1 MSGKRRIAEVRLRIE
16 APAALLF
23 EILADPR
30 RHVDFDGSEMLRGS
44 VSNRPIAAVGDSFT
58 MKMHR
63 LGRDYLMVN
72 FVVELER
79 DRRITWEPAPG
90 DLETAGGDPSKVG
103 VPAGYRWGFRLDPDG
118 DEATVVT
125 EIFDCGT
132 EENGW
137 ILSNEDG
144 AWVNGST
151 PLIESMR
158 SSLERLERIS
168 TEQPCSQAR

>member
-1 MSGKRRIAEVRLRIE
+1 MPARRRIAEVSRRIE

-44 VSNRPIAAVGDSFT
+44 VSEHPLSAVGDRFT

-72 FVVELER
+72 LVVELER

-90 DLETAGGDPSKVG
+90 DLETAGGDPSKLG
-103 VPAGYRWGFRLDPDG
+103 VPAGYRWGYRLDPDG
-118 DEATVVT
+118 EKATVVT

-137 ILSNEDG
+137 ILLNEEG
-144 AWVNGST
+144 AWVNGTT
-151 PLIESMR
+151 PLVESMKA
-158 SSLERLERIS
+158 SLERLEEIS
-168 TEQPCSQAR
+168 TQ